1 MADLDDLKQ
10 FELSYD
16 RGFLPAQDPALEL
29 PPGFARWDQLARD
42 LPKLLAAGR
51 ARAALAELPVLDP
64 VTLSGD
70 GPLRRAMLV
79 LSYFG
84 HACVWGGPEP
94 ESVIPAGV
102 ARPWCA
108 VAARLG
114 RPPVLSY
121 ASYAL
126 DNWRRLDPSGPLEL
140 GNLAIVQNF
149 LGGADED
156 WFILVHLEIEA
167 RAARVLRELGP
178 ATSRAS
184 ANDERGLTSCLES
197 IASGIESL
205 CQSLGR
211 MPELCDPYVYYRRVR
226 PYIHGWKDHP
236 LLPDGVTYEGVA
248 AFGGRPQRLRGETG
262 AQSGIVPALDAAL
275 GVEHAGDPL
284 RAYLAEM
291 RDYMPPRHRAFL
303 EAVEAAPSIR
313 AAVLRSSNRELRAAY
328 DECLRWLEA
337 FRSTHLDYAAR
348 YIHHQSATGA
358 ANPTAVGT
366 GGTPF
371 MAYLRKHRDE
381 TARHKVA

>member
-1 MADLDDLKQ
+1 MSDPSDLKA
-10 FELSYD
+10 FDLSRE
-16 RGFLPAQDPALEL
+16 RGFLPAQDPIQEL
-29 PPGFARWDQLARD
+29 PREFSLWDEVAAD

-51 ARAALAELPVLDP
+51 VRKALASLPLLDSRG
-64 VTLSGD
+64 LSGE
-70 GPLRRAMLV
+70 GAVRRAMMV

-84 HACVWGGPEP
+84 HAWVWGGAEA
-94 ESVIPAGV
+94 ESVVPAAV
-102 ARPWCA
+102 AVPWCA

-126 DNWRRLDPSGPLEL
+126 DNWRRLDPHGPLEL
-140 GNLAIVQNF
+140 GNFAILQNF

-156 WFILVHLEIEA
+156 WFILVHQEIEA

-178 ATSRAS
+178 ACAS
-184 ANDERGLTSCLES
+184 ASSGDAAGLSARLEE
-197 IASGIESL
+197 IAAGLESL

-236 LLPDGVTYEGVA
+236 ALPEGVTYQGVREL
-248 AFGGRPQRLRGETG
+248 GERPQRFRGETG
-262 AQSGIVPALDAAL
+262 AQSGIVPAIDAAL
-275 GVEHAGDPL
+275 GVTHAEDPL

-291 RDYMPPRHRAFL
+291 RDYMPPGHREFLRALEGAPSVRTAVL
-303 EAVEAAPSIR
+303 EAGDAD
-313 AAVLRSSNRELRAAY
+313 LRAAY
-328 DECLRWLEA
+328 DECLRWLES

-348 YIHHQSATGA
+348 YIHQQRPAGA
-358 ANPTAVGT
+358 ANPTSVGT

-381 TARHKVA
+381 TARHRTV